1 MSLAS
6 SSSRPSLRG
15 QFVDVDFDLASLGA
29 TLWQKRY
36 TILRPT
42 IIVALLTFGVV
53 LMIPPKYQSEARVLV
68 IGRDNVYLRPD
79 ADKDIIDRGVVDQ
92 EAVTSQAQLILSRDL
107 VSEVIAKLK
116 LNELPEF
123 DPALGNISLT
133 KRVLGFLGVVRNPLA
148 MTPEERVL
156 EAYYDRLTVFP
167 VEKSRVIVID
177 FLSENPEL
185 AARVANTIADAYL
198 KRQQEAKQD
207 QARSAGQWLS
217 GEIDNLRKKLS
228 DSEAKVEAFRARS
241 NLLVGPNNTTLSVQQ
256 LGDLNT
262 QLATARAQKADAEAK
277 AKLIRDMLKSGE
289 PIESSDV
296 LNSEL
301 IRRLSEQRV
310 TLRAQLAEQSSSLLG
325 NHPRI
330 KELRAQIGDLD
341 QQIRKEAEI
350 LARSL
355 ENDAKLADARVAA
368 QLVTFNQLKK
378 QAETSN
384 EDDVQLRALERDAK
398 SQRDLLESYLAKYR
412 DASARGTLDSAP
424 PDARII
430 SRATPSSVPAYP
442 KKLPTI
448 LIASLATFMLMCGLV
463 VTRALLET
471 PRAKPLEK
479 PLDRARREEDA
490 AIEERPVAKPRVLR
504 EVEAERELE
513 DDRDIQPE
521 LPFSPPIAP
530 AARTAWRTEPEPT
543 RRIERAGRQEREQER
558 QPEREDGRERE
569 QRDQSGSLTARL
581 RAVMQRKTE
590 HGLPPP
596 SPPSV
601 APPSAPPRPAPPPSP
616 PPAAPADLI
625 GVPVSAIED
634 FAHNLHA
641 AGVDGSQI
649 AVFGT
654 APALDIDGI
663 AIRFARALARDA
675 RVVLVALGAGDAAV
689 REIST
694 DPDAPGLASLAAGQA
709 SFGGIITRD
718 VASNLNLIA
727 AGRNASR
734 GSLLSAPGIMRTF
747 EALAQAYPHLVI
759 DGGVLGGADGEK
771 EIEVIARIATHALL
785 LVENAAGYAT
795 LQARD
800 SLLAA
805 GFDNVTIL
813 IAGRGG
819 RGEGASRSRFSS
831 MSAAAA

>member
-6 SSSRPSLRG
+6 SPSSGPSLRG
-15 QFVDVDFDLASLGA
+15 QLVDADFDLASLGA
-29 TLWQKRY
+29 TLWRKRY
-36 TILRPT
+36 SILRPT

-53 LMIPPKYQSEARVLV
+53 LMIPPKYQSEARVLLV
-68 IGRDNVYLRPD
+68 GRDNIYLRPD
-79 ADKDIIDRGVVDQ
+79 ADKDIIDRGVPDQ

-107 VSEVIAKLK
+107 ASEVIAKLK
-116 LNELPEF
+116 LNQLPEF
-123 DPALGNISLT
+123 DPALGPISLT
-133 KRVLGFLGVVRNPLA
+133 RRILGVIGIVRNPLA

-185 AARVANTIADAYL
+185 AARVANAIADAYL

-207 QARSAGQWLS
+207 QARSAGAWLEN
-217 GEIDNLRKKLS
+217 EIDGLRRKVS
-228 DSEAKVEAFRARS
+228 DAEAKVEAFRAKS
-241 NLLVGPNNTTLSVQQ
+241 NLLVGPNNTTLSAQQ

-262 QLATARAQKADAEAK
+262 QLAAARAQKADAEAK
-277 AKLIRDMLKSGE
+277 AKLIRDMLKSGD

-330 KELRAQIGDLD
+330 KELRAQINDLD
-341 QQIRKEAEI
+341 QQIRKEAETI
-350 LARSL
+350 ARSF

-412 DASARGTLDSAP
+412 DASARGSLDSSPA
-424 PDARII
+424 DARII
-430 SRATPSSVPAYP
+430 SRATVSSVPSYP
-442 KKLPTI
+442 KKLPTVA
-448 LIASLATFMLMCGLV
+448 IASLATFMLMCGLV
-463 VTRALLET
+463 ITRAMLEAPGT
-471 PRAKPLEK
+471 KPNTEPPVRASDEEATFAPPQVAAL
-479 PLDRARREEDA
+479 PGRGRALQHADA
-490 AIEERPVAKPRVLR
+490 EP
-504 EVEAERELE
+504 EV
-513 DDRDIQPE
+513 DRDLQPE

-530 AARTAWRTEPEPT
+530 APRSSWRSQSEPPARGEAGQLQDQWA
-543 RRIERAGRQEREQER
+543 ER
-558 QPEREDGRERE
+558 P
-569 QRDQSGSLTARL
+569 RDKGSLTSRL
-581 RAVMQRKTE
+581 RAAIQRK
-590 HGLPPP
+590 PKPDP
-596 SPPSV
+596 APSV
-601 APPSAPPRPAPPPSP
+601 AAAAAA
-616 PPAAPADLI
+616 PAAPAAASSPSRRSAASPSPPEII

-654 APALDIDGI
+654 APALDTDGV

-689 REIST
+689 RDISA
-694 DPDAPGLASLAAGQA
+694 DPDAPGLASHAAGQA
-709 SFGGIITRD
+709 SFGAIITRD

-734 GSLLSAPGIMRTF
+734 GSLLAAPSIMRTF
-747 EALAQAYPHLVI
+747 AALAQAYPHLVI
-759 DGGVLGGADGEK
+759 DGGSLGGPEAVG
-771 EIEVIARIATHALL
+771 EIEAIARIATHALL
-785 LVENAAGYAT
+785 LAETAAGFVT
-795 LQARD
+795 MQARD
-800 SLLAA
+800 TLLAA

-819 RGEGASRSRFSS
+819 RGEGPSGNRAS

>member
-6 SSSRPSLRG
+6 SPSRPSLRG
-15 QFVDVDFDLASLGA
+15 QFVDADFDLASLGA
-29 TLWQKRY
+29 LLWQKRY
-36 TILRPT
+36 SILRPT

-53 LMIPPKYQSEARVLV
+53 LMIPPKYQSEARVV
-68 IGRDNVYLRPD
+68 GRDNVYLRPD

-107 VSEVIAKLK
+107 ASEVIAKLK

-133 KRVLGFLGVVRNPLA
+133 KRVLGFLGVIKNPLA

-185 AARVANTIADAYL
+185 AARVANAIADAYL

-217 GEIDNLRKKLS
+217 GEIDNLRKKVA
-228 DSEAKVEAFRARS
+228 DADAKVEAFRARS
-241 NLLVGPNNTTLSVQQ
+241 NLLLGPNNTTLSVQQ

-262 QLATARAQKADAEAK
+262 QLAAARAQKADAEAK

-289 PIESSDV
+289 PIESSEV

-330 KELRAQIGDLD
+330 KELRAQISDLD
-341 QQIRKEAEI
+341 LQIRKEAET

-378 QAETSN
+378 QAESSN

-412 DASARGTLDSAP
+412 DASARGTLDSAL

-430 SRATPSSVPAYP
+430 SRATPSSVPTYP

-448 LIASLATFMLMCGLV
+448 VIASLATFMLMCGLV
-463 VTRALLET
+463 VTRALLEA
-471 PRAKPLEK
+471 PGGEQARE
-479 PLDRARREEDA
+479 RSRREAAAAAEKRALARGRTQWEGRQEGDA
-490 AIEERPVAKPRVLR
+490 AIEDDHDR
-504 EVEAERELE
+504 E
-513 DDRDIQPE
+513 PE
-521 LPFSPPIAP
+521 LPFASPIAP
-530 AARTAWRTEPEPT
+530 AARAPWRPQPELARRDEGAPRQIREAERDELIGREGREQSRSLRARLQSVVARSPEYILPRATPEPAST
-543 RRIERAGRQEREQER
+543 AALPA
-558 QPEREDGRERE
+558 QP
-569 QRDQSGSLTARL
+569 SGP
-581 RAVMQRKTE
+581 
-590 HGLPPP
+590 LP
-596 SPPSV
+596 
-601 APPSAPPRPAPPPSP
+601 AE
-616 PPAAPADLI
+616 LI
-625 GVPVSAIED
+625 GVPVSALEE

-649 AVFGT
+649 AVFGAST
-654 APALDIDGI
+654 ALDVDGV
-663 AIRFARALARDA
+663 AIRFARALARNA
-675 RVVLVALGAGDAAV
+675 RVVLVALGGGDAAV
-689 REIST
+689 NEISAA
-694 DPDAPGLASLAAGQA
+694 PDAPGLSSLAAGQA
-709 SFGGIITRD
+709 SFGAIITRD

-747 EALAQAYPHLVI
+747 EALTQAYPHLVI
-759 DGGVLGGADGEK
+759 DGGALGGPDGEK
-771 EIEVIARIATHALL
+771 EVEAIAGVATHALL
-785 LVENAAGYAT
+785 LAETAAGPAT
-795 LQARD
+795 VHARD

-813 IAGRGG
+813 IAGRNG
-819 RGEGASRSRFSS
+819 RGEGASRNRVSS
-831 MSAAAA
+831 MSAAA

>member
-6 SSSRPSLRG
+6 SPSRPSPRG
-15 QFVDVDFDLASLGA
+15 QFVDADFDLAGLGA

-42 IIVALLTFGVV
+42 IIVALLTLGVV
-53 LMIPPKYQSEARVLV
+53 LMIPPKFQSEARVLV
-68 IGRDNVYLRPD
+68 IGRDNIYLRPD

-107 VSEVIAKLK
+107 ASEVIAKLK

-133 KRVLGFLGVVRNPLA
+133 KRVLGFIGVIKNPLA

-156 EAYYDRLTVFP
+156 EAFYERLTVFP

-185 AARVANTIADAYL
+185 AARVANAIADAYL

-217 GEIDNLRKKLS
+217 GEIENLRKKVAEA
-228 DSEAKVEAFRARS
+228 DAKVEAFRARS
-241 NLLVGPNNTTLSVQQ
+241 NLLLGPNNTTLSAQQ

-277 AKLIRDMLKSGE
+277 AKLIRDMLKSGDA
-289 PIESSDV
+289 IESSDV

-341 QQIRKEAEI
+341 QQIRKEAET

-442 KKLPTI
+442 KKLPDHRDRFARDLHAHVRI
-448 LIASLATFMLMCGLV
+448 GRDPRLAASA
-463 VTRALLET
+463 RRQ
-471 PRAKPLEK
+471 PRAATEAARACP
-479 PLDRARREEDA
+479 PRGAGRSRAASDQRMPARREA
-490 AIEERPVAKPRVLR
+490 
-504 EVEAERELE
+504 EAEAEAEAGRQS
-513 DDRDIQPE
+513 R
-521 LPFSPPIAP
+521 F
-530 AARTAWRTEPEPT
+530 PT
-543 RRIERAGRQEREQER
+543 GASVLASDRAGRAPR
-558 QPEREDGRERE
+558 
-569 QRDQSGSLTARL
+569 
-581 RAVMQRKTE
+581 
-590 HGLPPP
+590 
-596 SPPSV
+596 V
-601 APPSAPPRPAPPPSP
+601 ALS
-616 PPAAPADLI
+616 
-625 GVPVSAIED
+625 
-634 FAHNLHA
+634 
-641 AGVDGSQI
+641 
-649 AVFGT
+649 
-654 APALDIDGI
+654 
-663 AIRFARALARDA
+663 ARAGPAERTGRAARSPRHARRDA
-675 RVVLVALGAGDAAV
+675 RRV
-689 REIST
+689 RTGTGT
-694 DPDAPGLASLAAGQA
+694 DP
-709 SFGGIITRD
+709 
-718 VASNLNLIA
+718 
-727 AGRNASR
+727 
-734 GSLLSAPGIMRTF
+734 
-747 EALAQAYPHLVI
+747 
-759 DGGVLGGADGEK
+759 
-771 EIEVIARIATHALL
+771 
-785 LVENAAGYAT
+785 
-795 LQARD
+795 
-800 SLLAA
+800 
-805 GFDNVTIL
+805 
-813 IAGRGG
+813 
-819 RGEGASRSRFSS
+819 
-831 MSAAAA
+831 